1 MSNHTSISS
10 EGGLLPSELLSRIRA
25 RDPSLPGLRPA
36 EDYGLAPGETL
47 NEAASRSWSRLT
59 GLWRKFADVR
69 KTRKDGDAFEGE
81 TLDRWLKP
89 LFHELGFH
97 SLDRVRAETI
107 GRETFAISH
116 RLKGVPIHLVGA
128 GLLIDKRTP
137 GARGAATANPHGL
150 LQDYLNRND
159 EYLWGIVSNGLKLRL
174 LRDNRTLTRQAYL
187 EFNFENIFSAEGQSG
202 YADFFLLWLICHR
215 TRFDAPGGSVRDAAL
230 PAPRD
235 TWIIEAW
242 TKLATQNG
250 VRAQLGLRENAVRA
264 LNALGT
270 GFLSHRANQKLIA
283 RLVSGDLSRDA
294 FKRQLLRTLYR
305 LLFLFV
311 AEDRGLLLDP
321 NASLAFRERFTTYYS
336 TARLRRVARRYGGTA
351 HGDGWVQLLT
361 LFRLLR
367 VDAGCPA
374 LGLPPLGGFLFSEG
388 ACPDLDTASLANE
401 HLYAALRAL
410 CVVQDRDE
418 RVSRVTDFEHLGAEE
433 LGGIYESLLELG
445 FKEWSVTAGLCELAD
460 APGNERKL
468 TGSYYTPTSLITSL
482 LDTALDPVLER
493 ASNEPDPEA
502 ALLALKI
509 CDPACG
515 SGHFL
520 VAAGHRLARRL
531 AALRTGER
539 EPPVQDVIHALRE
552 VAANCLY
559 GVDVNPLSV
568 ELCKVS
574 IWLEALEPGR
584 PLAFLESHIQCGNS
598 LLGCTPALLKNGLPD
613 EAFKPL
619 TGDDPSAC
627 RALIQDNRDARD
639 AKQDLLDLID
649 RPALKQLAKLPDA
662 FVQVEALPDDSPD
675 ALRQKETRWT
685 SAVSAADYQHEMFLH
700 DAWCAAFV
708 LPRRAD
714 DFTYHFHT
722 AHLRKLEQNPDDLS
736 PELRDA
742 IERLAGNAPRLSE
755 AERERSFRFFHW
767 HLRFPGVF
775 RAAVNGHAPENPD
788 CGWDGGFDVLLGN
801 PPWERVKL
809 DPQEWFVGKHEEIE
823 NAPNTAAR
831 NVLIEGLQNT
841 DPTLYTD
848 YVGALRKADGESHL
862 LRSSGRYPLCGRGD
876 VNTYGV
882 FAELI
887 TSATSSHG
895 RSGFIVPTGI
905 ATDDGNKYFFQ
916 SLVDGKRLAVLRD
929 FENRK
934 KLFPDVDSRMKFAL
948 LTVAGVADPQSAAQ
962 FFFFA
967 LNVEDLTDPERQI
980 QLTPEDIVR
989 INPNT
994 RTCPIFRTRRDA
1006 EITRA
1011 LYGRVPI
1018 LLREAQNEDTPEV
1031 NPWGVSFMSMLHMSN
1046 ASHLF
1051 STRVAAEAEKWVLR
1065 GNVFHRGQ
1073 DTLLPLYE
1081 SKLFHHFDHRWA
1093 TYLDAEETRDVASG
1107 EKTDPAT
1114 FIMPRYWIDE
1124 RDCLVI
1130 TAEIFDELRAAL
1142 SQAWRPK
1149 SEKELVEGA
1158 SRLRLQLGRWLAG
1171 WRLAHGEPAAGA
1183 QLLRELLGQA
1193 NKKRTEKAWRA
1204 EEKAALQLA
1213 HDFELSPEE
1222 AATLARILDVP
1233 LPEKVAALWSVLR
1246 VRVPNWFLVFRDT
1259 ARATD
1264 ERTAI
1269 CTTIPWAGV
1278 SNKAP
1283 IVSVAGQYQ
1292 SIAYCLQ
1299 ASTASFAHDFAARQK
1314 VGSTTLNYFLVY
1326 QFPVLPPET
1335 YKQPAPWNPNVNL
1348 ADWLRPYVLE
1358 LCFTAYDLQGFAE
1371 DCGYTGAPFR
1381 WDDSRRAQLRAEL
1394 DAAFFHLY
1402 GLNRSDT
1409 EYILNTFEV
1418 LKKGEVKRLGKFET
1432 AERILAA
1439 YDAMAAAIA
1448 AASSEQRITNGGAGE
1463 CPIRHSPF
1471 TTRLT
1476 PPPADGSLAHGVVQ
1490 KGKSPMNARIVRA
1503 TIRNYRSLAG
1513 DGLPV
1518 SLGSVTVLVGPN
1530 DSGKS
1535 SFCDA
1540 LAFLA
1545 DAVRNGLPAAINNS
1559 DNRRG
1564 FASIRRKGSDKIAFR
1579 IEAELSGISGFY
1591 ALELEG
1597 AADGYRVAHEAA
1609 QWRGAF
1615 AIKNSE
1621 WEKDKR
1627 LEGASIPSGATA
1639 LLLPLLRGDQRFSE
1653 LAEAIAGIEVYS
1665 VPPMILRD
1673 AQPKSPASPMD
1684 GRGKDWPS
1692 ALDRLLKGPLG
1703 GMLIVALN
1711 RLTGD
1716 IADVEVESQGSK
1728 QVVRFLHREPE
1739 TTEGG
1744 RWATADQESDGTLRA
1759 AALLTALA
1767 QDPAPSLIAIEEP
1780 ELAIHPGALSIVYDF
1795 IQSAQRR
1802 TQVLITTHSPDLL
1815 DHFEAELLRVVYREG
1830 DTTRIAGMDEDQRRA
1845 VREKLTTLGNVIRHE
1860 GMRPEVEQ

>member
-1 MSNHTSISS
+1 MSNHASISS
-10 EGGLLPSELLSRIRA
+10 EGGLLPADLLSRIRA
-25 RDPSLPGLRPA
+25 RDPSLPGLSPTQ
-36 EDYGLAPGETL
+36 DYGLAPGETL
-47 NEAASRSWSRLT
+47 NEAASRSWSRLI
-59 GLWRKFADVR
+59 GLWRKFAEVR
-69 KTRKDGDAFEGE
+69 KTRKEGDAFEGA

-89 LFHELGFH
+89 LFQELGFA

-107 GRETFAISH
+107 GLETFAISH
-116 RLKGVPIHLVGA
+116 RWKAVPIHLVGA

-150 LQDYLNRND
+150 LQDYLNRKD
-159 EYLWGIVSNGLKLRL
+159 EYRWGIVSNGLKLRL
-174 LRDNRTLTRQAYL
+174 LRDNRMLTRQAYL
-187 EFNFENIFSAEGQSG
+187 EFNLENIFSAEGQSG

-215 TRFDAPGGSVRDAAL
+215 TRFDASGGSDRDATI
-230 PAPRD
+230 PASHD
-235 TWIIEAW
+235 TWIIEVW
-242 TKLATQNG
+242 TKLATKNG
-250 VRAQLGLRENAVRA
+250 VRAQLGLRQNAVRA
-264 LNALGT
+264 LNCLGS
-270 GFLSHRANQKLIA
+270 GFLSHRANQKLVT
-283 RLVSGDLSRDA
+283 RLTSGELSRDA

-351 HGDGWVQLLT
+351 HGDGWAQLLT

-410 CVVQDRDE
+410 CVVQDREE
-418 RVSRVTDFEHLGAEE
+418 RISRVTDFEHLGAEE

-493 ASNEPDPEA
+493 ASNAPDPEA

-539 EPPVQDVIHALRE
+539 EPPVETVRHALRQ

-598 LLGCTPALLKNGLPD
+598 LLGCTPALLKKGLPD
-613 EAFKPL
+613 ETFKPL

-627 RALIQDNRDARD
+627 RALIKDNRDARD
-639 AKQDLLDLID
+639 AKQDLLDLAN
-649 RPALKQLAKLPDA
+649 RPALVQLAKLPDA
-662 FVQVEALPDDSPD
+662 FVNIEALPDDSPD
-675 ALRQKETRWT
+675 AMRQKESRWT

-714 DFTYHFHT
+714 DFMYHFHT
-722 AHLRKLEQNPDDLS
+722 GHLRKLEQNPDDLS

-775 RAAVNGHAPENPD
+775 RAALNGHAPENPG
-788 CGWDGGFDVLLGN
+788 CGWDGGFDVVIGN
-801 PPWERVKL
+801 PPWERVKISER
-809 DPQEWFVGKHEEIE
+809 EWFEGRHKGIVS
-823 NAPNTAAR
+823 ASTADIRKQVIAE
-831 NVLIEGLQNT
+831 LESS
-841 DPTLYTD
+841 DPILFAEF
-848 YVGALRKADGESHL
+848 GRALRKAEGESHL
-862 LRSSGRYPLCGRGD
+862 LRESGRYPLCGVGD
-876 VNTYGV
+876 VNTFAV
-882 FAELI
+882 FSELNSNLI
-887 TSATSSHG
+887 SSRG
-895 RSGFIVPTGI
+895 RSGFIVPTSV
-905 ATDDGNKYFFQ
+905 ATSDTTKYFFSHLVSRDAIA
-916 SLVDGKRLAVLRD
+916 SLYSFFEVREWFPSTDSREPFCLLTLRGTADPSHADSDFIFDAKELDELTNPERRFTLGKED
-929 FENRK
+929 FE
-934 KLFPDVDSRMKFAL
+934 
-948 LTVAGVADPQSAAQ
+948 
-962 FFFFA
+962 
-967 LNVEDLTDPERQI
+967 
-980 QLTPEDIVR
+980 R

-994 RTCPIFRTRRDA
+994 LTCPIFRSRRDA
-1006 EITRA
+1006 EITRRI
-1011 LYGRVPI
+1011 YSQVPVLI
-1018 LLREAQNEDTPEV
+1018 RERRGDESPEV
-1031 NPWGVSFMSMLHMSN
+1031 NPWGASLSAMFHMSN
-1046 ASHLF
+1046 DSCLF
-1051 STRVAAEAEKWVLR
+1051 VSRATAEAEGWELR
-1065 GNVFHRGQ
+1065 GNNFVKGD

-1081 SKLFHHFDHRWA
+1081 AKLLHHYDHRWA
-1093 TYLDAEETRDVASG
+1093 TFLDGEETRVLASG
-1107 EKTDPAT
+1107 EKIDPSK
-1114 FIMPRYWIDE
+1114 FVMPRYWVDD
-1124 RDCLVI
+1124 RACLLVI
-1130 TAEIFDELRAAL
+1130 AAIPDDLRAVLWKVWMPDNDDDRA
-1142 SQAWRPK
+1142 
-1149 SEKELVEGA
+1149 EGA
-1158 SRLRLQLGRWLAG
+1158 IRVRRELGRWRAG
-1171 WRLAHGEPAAGA
+1171 WEFLNGDVDAAA
-1183 QLLRELLGQA
+1183 RLLREVLA
-1193 NKKRTEKAWRA
+1193 DPNKKRTEKKWRQ
-1204 EEKAALQLA
+1204 EEQIARDVAKA
-1213 HDFELSPEE
+1213 FELTPAE
-1222 AATLARILDVP
+1222 AATLLRILDVP
-1233 LPEKVAALWSVLR
+1233 LHEQLKSIWPMLR
-1246 VRVPNWFLVFRDT
+1246 TRVPKWFVALRGL
-1259 ARATD
+1259 ARPND

-1269 CTTIPWAGV
+1269 IGAIPFCAAGNSV
-1278 SNKAP
+1278 FLFKTARQIQKQNPYLLCSLCS
-1283 IVSVAGQYQ
+1283 IV
-1292 SIAYCLQ
+1292 
-1299 ASTASFAHDFAARQK
+1299 HDYAVRQK
-1314 VGSTTLNYFLVY
+1314 VGGANLNFFLIK
-1326 QFPVLPPET
+1326 QFPVLPPEA
-1335 YKQPAPWNPNVNL
+1335 YYQPAPWCPSVTL
-1348 ADWLRPYVLE
+1348 ADWMRPYVLE

-1381 WDDSRRAQLRAEL
+1381 WDDSRRGHLRAEL

-1409 EYILNTFEV
+1409 EYVLNTFEV
-1418 LKKGEVKRLGKFET
+1418 LKKGELKRLGKFDT
-1432 AERILAA
+1432 AERILTA
-1439 YDAMAAAIA
+1439 YDAMTAAT
-1448 AASSEQRITNGGAGE
+1448 SSGT
-1463 CPIRHSPF
+1463 PF
-1471 TTRLT
+1471 ATRLN
-1476 PPPADGSLAHGVVQ
+1476 PPPADASLTHGVVQ
-1490 KGKSPMNARIVRA
+1490 KGKTSMNARITRA
-1503 TIRNYRSLAG
+1503 TIHNYRSLAG

-1518 SLGSVTVLVGPN
+1518 SLGTVTVLVGPN

-1545 DAVRNGLPAAINNS
+1545 DAVRNGLPAAINNN

-1564 FASIRRKGSDKIAFR
+1564 FASIRRKGSDKITFR

-1684 GRGKDWPS
+1684 GRGRDWPS
-1692 ALDRLLKGPLG
+1692 ALDRVLKGPLG

-1716 IADVEVESQGSK
+1716 IANVEVESQGSK
-1728 QVVRFLHREPE
+1728 QVVRFLHRETE

-1780 ELAIHPGALSIVYDF
+1780 ELAIHPGALSVIYDF

-1802 TQVLITTHSPDLL
+1802 SQVLITTHSPDLL
-1815 DHFEAELLRVVYREG
+1815 DYFEAELLRVVYREG
-1830 DTTRIAGMDEDQRRA
+1830 DVTRIASMEEDQRRA

>member
-10 EGGLLPSELLSRIRA
+10 EGGLLPADLLSRIRA

-69 KTRKDGDAFEGE
+69 KTRKEGDAFEGE

-89 LFHELGFH
+89 LFQELGFH
-97 SLDRVRAETI
+97 SLNRVRAEAI
-107 GRETFAISH
+107 GHETFAISH
-116 RLKGVPIHLVGA
+116 RWKGVPIHLVGA

-187 EFNFENIFSAEGQSG
+187 EFSIESIFSAEGQSG

-242 TKLATQNG
+242 TKLATKNG
-250 VRAQLGLRENAVRA
+250 VRAQDGLRENAVRA
-264 LNALGT
+264 LNAIGT

-283 RLVSGDLSRDA
+283 RLASGDLSRDA

-351 HGDGWVQLLT
+351 HGDGWAQLLT

-410 CVVQDRDE
+410 CVVRDREE
-418 RVSRVTDFEHLGAEE
+418 RISRVTDFEHLGAEE

-493 ASNEPDPEA
+493 ASNGPDPEA

-598 LLGCTPALLKNGLPD
+598 LLGCTPALLKQGLPD

-627 RALIQDNRDARD
+627 RALIKDNRDARD
-639 AKQDLLDLID
+639 AKQDLFDLTN
-649 RPALKQLAKLPDA
+649 RPILTQLAKLPDA
-662 FVQVEALPDDSPD
+662 FVNIEALPDNTPD
-675 ALRQKETRWT
+675 AVRQKESRWT

-714 DFTYHFHT
+714 DLTYHFHT
-722 AHLRKLEQNPDDLS
+722 GHLRKLEQNPDDLS

-755 AERERSFRFFHW
+755 AERERSYRFFHW

-775 RAAVNGHAPENPD
+775 KAAVNGHAPENRD

-801 PPWERVKL
+801 PPWEHTELKEKEFFANR
-809 DPQEWFVGKHEEIE
+809 
-823 NAPNTAAR
+823 APAIVDAQTGAER
-831 NVLIEGLQNT
+831 KRLIEGLSVF
-841 DPTLYTD
+841 DPPLFAEFRATK
-848 YVGALRKADGESHL
+848 RFHDGLSHL
-862 LRSSGRYPLCGRGD
+862 IGDSGIYPLCGRGRI
-876 VNTYGV
+876 NTYAV
-882 FAELI
+882 FSELNI
-887 TSATSSHG
+887 NLINLNG
-895 RSGFIVPTGI
+895 RAGFIVPFGI
-905 ATDDGNKYFFQ
+905 ATADTTSEYFD
-916 SLVDGKRLAVLRD
+916 SLVSENRLSSLLQ
-929 FENRK
+929 FENIK
-934 KLFPDVDSRMKFAL
+934 KLFPAVHPDNPFVL
-948 LTVAGVADPQSAAQ
+948 LTVSGRGQRVALGR
-962 FFFFA
+962 FA
-967 LNVEDLTDPERQI
+967 FCIEQVEDVSSPERQI
-980 QLTPEDIVR
+980 ELTPQDITR

-994 RTCPIFRTRRDA
+994 RTCPIFKTKRDA
-1006 EITRA
+1006 EITRHI
-1011 LYGRVPI
+1011 YERVPI
-1018 LLREAQNEDTPEV
+1018 LLRESRDKKPGI
-1031 NPWGVSFMSMLHMSN
+1031 NPWGVYYRQG
-1046 ASHLF
+1046 LF
-1051 STRVAAEAEKWVLR
+1051 NMTSSSDLFVTRANAEADKWEVC
-1065 GNVFHRGQ
+1065 GNRFHKGE
-1073 DTLLPLYE
+1073 DVLLPLYE
-1081 SKLFHHFDHRWA
+1081 SKLFHQFDHRWA
-1093 TYLDAEETRDVASG
+1093 TYIDAEETRDFVSG
-1107 EKTDPAT
+1107 EKTDPARLVT
-1114 FIMPRYWIDE
+1114 PRYWVDA
-1124 RDCLVI
+1124 RDCLI
-1130 TAEIFDELRAAL
+1130 TSSEIPSDLRDAL
-1142 SQAWRPK
+1142 WMVWRP
-1149 SEKELVEGA
+1149 EKEKDHKDGP
-1158 SRLRLQLGRWLAG
+1158 SRLRQELGRWLSG
-1171 WRLAHGEPAAGA
+1171 WRLANNDVEAGA
-1183 QLLRELLGQA
+1183 QLLRYILTDV
-1193 NKKRTEKAWRA
+1193 NKKRTEMKWRK
-1204 EEKAALQLA
+1204 E
-1213 HDFELSPEE
+1213 EE
-1222 AATLARILDVP
+1222 AARNLAYAYELTKEDAATLGRILDAP
-1233 LPEKVAALWSVLR
+1233 LPEQIAALWPLLR
-1246 VRVPNWFLVFRDT
+1246 ARVPKWFLGFR
-1259 ARATD
+1259 RISNATN

-1269 CTTIPWAGV
+1269 FTCLPFSASGDSVFLMMTA
-1278 SNKAP
+1278 KASRP
-1283 IVSVAGQYQ
+1283 LVP
-1292 SIAYCLQ
+1292 LLF
-1299 ASTASFAHDFAARQK
+1299 ASMCSFVHDFTVRQK
-1314 VGSTTLNYFLVY
+1314 VAGTNLNFFLVN

-1335 YKQPAPWNPNVNL
+1335 YAQPAPWNPSVTL
-1348 ADWLRPYVLE
+1348 AEWFRPYVLE
-1358 LCFTAYDLQGFAE
+1358 LCFTAYDLAGFAE

-1418 LKKGEVKRLGKFET
+1418 LKKSEVKRLGKFET

-1439 YDAMAAAIA
+1439 YDAMAAAI
-1448 AASSEQRITNGGAGE
+1448 SSGT
-1463 CPIRHSPF
+1463 PF
-1471 TTRLT
+1471 TTRLS
-1476 PPPADGSLAHGVVQ
+1476 PPPADASLAHDVVQ
-1490 KGKSPMNARIVRA
+1490 KGRIPMNARIIRA
-1503 TIRNYRSLAG
+1503 TIHNYRSLAG

-1518 SLGSVTVLVGPN
+1518 ALGSVTVLVGPN

-1545 DAVRNGLPAAINNS
+1545 DAVRNGLPAAINNN

-1564 FASIRRKGSDKIAFR
+1564 FASIRRKGSDKISFR
-1579 IEAELSGISGFY
+1579 IEAELSGISGYY

-1597 AADGYRVAHEAA
+1597 AADGYRVAYEAA

-1615 AIKNSE
+1615 AVKNGE

-1673 AQPKSPASPMD
+1673 AQPKSPASPMN
-1684 GRGKDWPS
+1684 GRGRYWPS
-1692 ALDRLLKGPLG
+1692 ALDRVLKGPLG

-1716 IADVEVESQGSK
+1716 IANVEVESQGSK

-1739 TTEGG
+1739 TTGGG

-1780 ELAIHPGALSIVYDF
+1780 ELAIHPGALSVIYDF

-1802 TQVLITTHSPDLL
+1802 AQVLITTHSPDLL
-1815 DHFEAELLRVVYREG
+1815 DNFEAELLRVVYREG
-1830 DTTRIAGMDEDQRRA
+1830 DMTRIAGMDEDQRRA
-1845 VREKLTTLGNVIRHE
+1845 VREKLTTLGNVIRYE
-1860 GMRPEVEQ
+1860 GMRPGIDQ